1 MLTHC
6 SWKSLSG
13 IKAWERISCRK
24 CAVAAVILV
33 FAAELTLRAFDKEG
47 LSDRFIT
54 CWYTFWGSEL
64 AFLAGIKI
72 TKVRTSPFAPSDD
85 EADDDAA
92 G

>member
-1 MLTHC
+1 MT
-6 SWKSLSG
+6 KPKRKKEPLSTSDKVV
-13 IKAWERISCRK
+13 IA
-24 CAVAAVILV
+24 AVVAVILV

-72 TKVRTSPFAPSDD
+72 TNVRTSPFAPSDD

>member
-1 MLTHC
+1 M
-6 SWKSLSG
+6 KRKRKKLSTSDKVV
-13 IKAWERISCRK
+13 IAAI
-24 CAVAAVILV
+24 CAVLLV
-33 FAAELTLRAFDKEG
+33 FVAEMALRIFDKEG

-72 TKVRTSPFAPSDD
+72 TKVTSPYAPLNDDD
-85 EADDDAA
+85 EAA

>member
-1 MLTHC
+1 MRR
-6 SWKSLSG
+6 KRKKLSTSDKVV
-13 IKAWERISCRK
+13 IAAI
-24 CAVAAVILV
+24 CAVLLV
-33 FAAELTLRAFDKEG
+33 FVAEMTLRIFDKEG
-47 LSDRFIT
+47 LSDIFIT

-72 TKVRTSPFAPSDD
+72 TKVRTSPFALSDD

>member
-1 MLTHC
+1 MT
-6 SWKSLSG
+6 KPKRKKEPLSTSDKVV
-13 IKAWERISCRK
+13 IA
-24 CAVAAVILV
+24 AVAAVILV

-47 LSDRFIT
+47 LSDVFVR

-72 TKVRTSPFAPSDD
+72 TKVRTSPFASSDD
-85 EADDDAA
+85 DDDAA

>member
-1 MLTHC
+1 M
-6 SWKSLSG
+6 KRKRKKLSTSDKVV
-13 IKAWERISCRK
+13 IAAI
-24 CAVAAVILV
+24 CAVLLV
-33 FAAELTLRAFDKEG
+33 FTAEMALRIFDKEG

-72 TKVRTSPFAPSDD
+72 TKVRSPYTASDDDDD
-85 EADDDAA
+85 EAA

>member
-1 MLTHC
+1 MTKPKH
-6 SWKSLSG
+6 KKEPLSTSDKVV
-13 IKAWERISCRK
+13 IA
-24 CAVAAVILV
+24 AVVAVILV

>member
-1 MLTHC
+1 MT
-6 SWKSLSG
+6 KPKRKKEPLSTSDKVV
-13 IKAWERISCRK
+13 IA
-24 CAVAAVILV
+24 AVVAVILV